1 MNSSTLVEKAIA
13 FSAQNRVPVFPCR
26 QDKSPTTEHG
36 FKDASSDPAVIREMF
51 AHVHAEYVAMPTG
64 SITGVSVLD
73 IDVEKDCDGVSG
85 FEWLDANRGLIPQTR
100 TAQTPSGGSH
110 YYFRHVEGLRCSNGK
125 IAQRVDVRG
134 DGGYIIVL
142 GFGYEL
148 FEDRPFGEL
157 PVFPAPVIGQLNDPP
172 AIRKS
177 ESSTKTDWEDAF
189 VPGQWH
195 TTVRDKVASA
205 VARGVDRRTVLELAP
220 LLTMQ
225 GFTVEQT
232 KHELATF
239 YDSAKDKGWAPQGSG
254 GFAPLQFPLPQ
265 ADPLPQLP
273 DRCVPPTLRPWLNDV
288 AYRMDVPLD
297 YLAAACLVAASS
309 IIGRRAAV
317 RPKVNDPWEEHANLW
332 GLVIA
337 QPGELKSPSI
347 ATALK
352 PIEGLERVER
362 EKWKQAEIEL
372 RKKAAVLRERE
383 AVAKSQLKDAIKKAD
398 GSDTLAE
405 KELEDITSKL
415 AVIDKQLANGG
426 RRFICND
433 ATTEKLAELCQAN
446 PYGLMISRDEISGW
460 FELLG
465 RAGREGDREFFLEA
479 WSGSG
484 GHGYDRIGRGS
495 LYIPHVCL
503 SIFGTIQPGKL
514 NKLIDSAG
522 QDGEGAD
529 GLLQRFQILLFP
541 DARGPRKFVDEP
553 ADTDAK
559 EAYEAVFKDLADL
572 KWQTLCSLEKGIP
585 VDGIEDSCYYF
596 FHFDEAAQASATEW
610 FKELELQIDSIAAP
624 AFKSHIAKYRGL
636 MPRIALTYFLI
647 EASAGSISEQQI
659 PLEAVEFA
667 IEWCQHLE
675 AHAQKLWAPSINP
688 AMFPSAKL
696 AEKVLSGKV
705 VDRMEVSAIQ
715 QKKWSK
721 LTTTDQV
728 DLAVSQL
735 EEWGWLKRFTRDT
748 GGRPSPCVRINPGL
762 PIGN

>member
-13 FSAQNRVPVFPCR
+13 FSAQNGVPVFPCR

-36 FKDASSDPAVIREMF
+36 FKDASSDPAVIRKMF
-51 AHVHAEYVAMPTG
+51 ANVHAEYVAMPTG

-85 FEWLDANRGLIPQTR
+85 FEWLNANRGLIPQTR
-100 TAQTPSGGSH
+100 TVQTPSGGLH
-110 YYFRHVEGLRCSNGK
+110 YFLGQIEGLPCSNGK
-125 IAQRVDVRG
+125 IAKRVDVRG
-134 DGGYIIVL
+134 DGGYVIVL

-148 FEDRPFGEL
+148 LEDRPFGEL
-157 PVFPAPVIGQLNDPP
+157 PVFPEAVIRQLNDPP
-172 AIRKS
+172 AISKS
-177 ESSTKTDWEDAF
+177 EPSTKTDWEDAF

-205 VARGVDRRTVLELAP
+205 VARGVDRRTVLEFAP

-225 GFTVEQT
+225 GFTIEQT

-239 YDSAKDKGWAPQGSG
+239 YDSATNKGWAPPISES
-254 GFAPLQFPLPQ
+254 FAPLQFPLPQ
-265 ADPLPQLP
+265 ADPLPPLP
-273 DRCVPPTLRPWLNDV
+273 DRCVPPTLRPWLKDV

-297 YLAAACLVAASS
+297 YLAAASLVAASS

-352 PIEGLERVER
+352 PIEALERRER
-362 EKWKQAEIEL
+362 KKWKQAEIEL
-372 RKKAAVLRERE
+372 RKKAAVLKERE
-383 AVAKSQLKDAIKKAD
+383 AVAKSRLKDAIKKAD

-415 AVIDKQLANGG
+415 AGIDKQLANGG

-446 PYGLMISRDEISGW
+446 PYGLMLSRDEISGW

-484 GHGYDRIGRGS
+484 GHSYDRIGRGA

-503 SIFGTIQPGKL
+503 SLFGTIQPGKL

-522 QDGEGAD
+522 QDGKGAD

-541 DARGPRKFVDEP
+541 DARGPRRFVDEH
-553 ADTDAK
+553 ADTPAQ
-559 EAYEAVFKDLADL
+559 EAYEAVFEDLADL
-572 KWQTLCSLEKGIP
+572 KWQSLCSLEKGIP
-585 VDGIEDSCYYF
+585 VDGTEDSPYYF
-596 FHFDEAAQASATEW
+596 FHFDEAAQARATEW

-647 EASAGSISEQQI
+647 EASAGSNSEQQI

-675 AHAQKLWAPSINP
+675 AHAKKLWGPSINP
-688 AMFPSAKL
+688 ALVPARAL
-696 AEKVLSGKV
+696 GERILRGKV
-705 VDRMEVSAIQ
+705 AEGVSLSAVQ
-715 QKKWSK
+715 QRNWSK
-721 LTTTDQV
+721 LVTPTEV
-728 DLAVSQL
+728 RLAADQL
-735 EEWGWLKRFTRDT
+735 ETWGWLRLSVIETR
-748 GGRPSPCVRINPGL
+748 GRPSTIIKLNPAL
-762 PIGN
+762 PANT